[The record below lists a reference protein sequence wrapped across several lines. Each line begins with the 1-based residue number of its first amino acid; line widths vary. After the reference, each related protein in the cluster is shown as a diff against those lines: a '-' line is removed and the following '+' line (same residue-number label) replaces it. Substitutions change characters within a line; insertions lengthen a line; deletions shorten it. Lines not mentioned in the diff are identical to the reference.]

1 MKKIILLL
9 SLFTFSLFSK
19 AQFSSNCIKD
29 TTVCAGNL
37 CIDLIQTIPNVR
49 DSRLSSDYD
58 INPLS
63 ANSACGFQ
71 PPTEVSTPGA
81 TTNINTDDVYSPVIP
96 IGFTFYFYGRA
107 YTSLIVNGNGMI
119 SFNVSRAS
127 SLSHYG
133 ILNGGGFLSATTGT
147 PQNLPSTLY
156 DSAIIM
162 GPYHDLDITKKI
174 PNSPTC
180 QIKTEV
186 VGTRPHR
193 KFIISYYKL
202 PLFSC
207 NTLIEN
213 THQIVLYEG
222 VNIVEVFVNSI
233 QRCST
238 WNAPTAPAPNNLQG
252 RAMIG
257 IQDLSRTKATM
268 APGRKAS
275 DVWGSTNMNESW
287 RFVPKG
293 GATLLDSIRLYDT
306 SGNLISLGDTLDLGN
321 GSYKVTFPRVCTPT
335 SSIGQGDTMIYIM
348 KSFYKNFFG
357 TTGTDI
363 WVDTIRVN
371 KTLIKPTLSSLP
383 LSIANQVT
391 VCQTSPVT
399 LTGAG
404 LYNATIQ
411 WYSNTTGAL
420 IATGNSFTPNT
431 AAVGDSIYYITQK
444 VGCLESDST
453 PIHVKVNA
461 VPTMP
466 TITALP
472 LCGRGVATI
481 SAGSLGVGQ
490 ILQLY
495 SAATNGTLLFKDSTS
510 YHPTLLANTT
520 YYAVI
525 KDTLGGCSTPL
536 PRNVFTVTINSVP
549 NAPTI
554 TTPGTKCLPG
564 SFTLSATAVP
574 AGQKIDW
581 YSVPTGNTPLPNG
594 TGTNTFTTPVISTT
608 TTYYAEARDTITN
621 CISKTRTAVTATIT
635 TAVPAAPTTTPI
647 SLCQNSIA
655 TALTAT
661 GLTGA
666 TYSWYTANSGGTG
679 TATLTP
685 STAAVGTTSYYV
697 TQSLSCGESPRAQL
711 DVTINPLP
719 IIPDLTASICSGVA
733 FSVTPAN
740 AVSPLTVI
748 PTGTTYTWTV
758 AANANVTGFSNQTTG
773 LTSISQSLTNIS
785 NIAQQVVYTV
795 TPTSGTTGNCVGA
808 TFTIT
813 VNVNPKPLIQD
824 QSTSACSGTAF
835 ITSPA
840 DASPAT
846 IVPSGTTYSWTVLL
860 NNPSIT
866 GATNQP
872 VAQTNISQIL
882 TNSSTTTQQVIYSI
896 TPTAGACVGAPFND
910 TVSIISSVPAPV
922 VKTPLIYCAGQPV
935 TISLADSV
943 THITGSTLSWY
954 TSATSVTSSAT
965 PNPTP
970 TTANPG
976 TTSYFVTQTLAC
988 GESPRAQID
997 VIINQTP
1004 FIPNQSNQTIC
1015 SGLPFSVTPVNAASP
1030 LTIIPLG
1037 TTYTWT
1043 VGTNANVLGA
1053 SNQSIPQNSIS
1064 QTLTNNSNTPQQV
1077 IYTVTPTSGTT
1088 GACAGATFTINVTVN
1103 PKPLIQNQSST
1114 ICSGNTFTVN
1124 PTDASP
1130 STIVP
1135 AGTTYTW
1142 TVASNT
1148 NVSGQSAEA
1157 IGRNTISQTLT
1168 NNSNTV
1174 QQVTYTVTPNTIANC
1189 PGAPFNVIVNVNPKP
1204 VIPNRSLSIWTGSG
1218 FNITPNN
1225 NNTDTLVPAGTTYTW
1240 TVSNNINISGTSNQ
1254 TITPLSAISQ
1264 LSLINSNNTPQTV
1277 TYTVTP
1283 TSGIT
1288 GSCIGSSFDIV
1299 VTVNPIPLIPNQ
1311 IATICSGTTY
1321 HFNPVNFP
1329 PTTIVPAGTKYIWTV
1344 ASSTDVNGET
1354 SVTIPQDS
1362 IVQTL
1367 SNNTG
1372 IDQILSYTVTPTTAT
1387 GSISAGSSFNVTIT
1401 VSAPPTVAVPTNIT
1415 VCNGDNIPATT
1426 FLSTPAGGTFTWT
1439 NSNATIGIPGSG
1451 IADIATFNAT
1461 NNSTATLTPT
1471 ITVTPTANG
1480 CIGLSSS
1487 YIITINPSPKVNVP
1501 ASFAI
1506 CNLDNTIQTNFTST
1520 PAGGTFAWT
1529 NSNTNIGLAANG
1541 TADITTFTATNTSNA
1556 SISSTITVTPTL
1568 NTCTGIPSNYTI
1580 TVHPTPTVVTPS
1592 DESICSESYSAIKIF
1607 VSDPVG
1613 GTFTWTNSDPS
1624 NGLAATGINNV
1635 PSFLTSYN
1643 AASPTATITVT
1654 PTVNNCLGL
1663 PNTYTITINPR
1674 LSLGNDK
1681 YIDSC
1686 YGTAVNL
1693 EEQYTTTTLTPNW
1706 TINNNPVVNPTH
1718 ISASGAYQL
1727 IAINPVNNCADTAIV
1742 NVRILPKVI
1751 TNAGRDTIA
1760 VKGELFTLMGSGGV
1774 SFEWSP
1780 TAPITGLATIP
1791 SPTVILNSDQLFFLQ
1806 TKDVGGCAGYDTVF
1820 VKIYDGPTYYIPNSF
1835 SPNGDGLNEIFR
1847 VIPVG
1852 IAATDYFRVYNRL
1865 GQLIFETNQWLK
1877 GWDGRFQGRAQA
1889 SGTYVWTVKGTDK
1902 NGKVIEKTGTVIL
1915 IK

>member
-1 MKKIILLL
+1 MKNKFIIVAFLFL
-9 SLFTFSLFSK
+9 SHFNF
-19 AQFSSNCIKD
+19 A
-29 TTVCAGNL
+29 
-37 CIDLIQTIPNVR
+37 QTI
-49 DSRLSSDYD
+49 
-58 INPLS
+58 
-63 ANSACGFQ
+63 NS
-71 PPTEVSTPGA
+71 PT
-81 TTNINTDDVYSPVIP
+81 
-96 IGFTFYFYGRA
+96 
-107 YTSLIVNGNGMI
+107 YTS
-119 SFNVSRAS
+119 
-127 SLSHYG
+127 
-133 ILNGGGFLSATTGT
+133 TTG
-147 PQNLPSTLY
+147 
-156 DSAIIM
+156 AIPDNGTAPKCFPVTVSGI
-162 GPYHDLDITKKI
+162 GIINGTTFGLASVCINITHPFGGDLDITLSAPNGTIVALSLQNGGTGNNFTSTFFNATTPISLFNATPPYNGTFRPDGSLGLVNNGQNANGSWKLCIRDKKAGNI
-174 PNSPTC
+174 GVLNNWNLTFSNSPAPIPSKPTC
-180 QIKTEV
+180 T
-186 VGTRPHR
+186 GNRPAGNSCANAAPVCNFNGYCGNTSNTYAPGHFWNQLDAAFCGSIENNSFI
-193 KFIISYYKL
+193 KFIASATSASFNVWVTNSANGDGIQMMFFSTANCGTTACCSGAVTTYGCYSPLAPTTTIPHVVIASGLTIGNTYYL
-202 PLFSC
+202 LFDGWAGDVCDYIIDPVS
-207 NTLIEN
+207 
-213 THQIVLYEG
+213 G
-222 VNIVEVFVNSI
+222 VNILNVATNPANPTICLGSSI
-233 QRCST
+233 NLSASGGIGTIYTWSVPPTGSST
-238 WNAPTAPAPNNLQG
+238 SSLDT
-252 RAMIG
+252 
-257 IQDLSRTKATM
+257 TK
-268 APGRKAS
+268 GAS
-275 DVWGSTNMNESW
+275 VI
-287 RFVPKG
+287 
-293 GATLLDSIRLYDT
+293 A
-306 SGNLISLGDTLDLGN
+306 
-321 GSYKVTFPRVCTPT
+321 TPT
-335 SSIGQGDTMIYIM
+335 SNITYQVASSNGLC
-348 KSFYKNFFG
+348 
-357 TTGTDI
+357 
-363 WVDTIRVN
+363 TI
-371 KTLIKPTLSSLP
+371 TSQ
-383 LSIANQVT
+383 IAVT
-391 VCQTSPVT
+391 VINT
-399 LTGAG
+399 LP
-404 LYNATIQ
+404 
-411 WYSNTTGAL
+411 
-420 IATGNSFTPNT
+420 TP
-431 AAVGDSIYYITQK
+431 
-444 VGCLESDST
+444 
-453 PIHVKVNA
+453 
-461 VPTMP
+461 
-466 TITALP
+466 
-472 LCGRGVATI
+472 
-481 SAGSLGVGQ
+481 
-490 ILQLY
+490 
-495 SAATNGTLLFKDSTS
+495 
-510 YHPTLLANTT
+510 
-520 YYAVI
+520 
-525 KDTLGGCSTPL
+525 
-536 PRNVFTVTINSVP
+536 
-549 NAPTI
+549 
-554 TTPGTKCLPG
+554 
-564 SFTLSATAVP
+564 
-574 AGQKIDW
+574 
-581 YSVPTGNTPLPNG
+581 
-594 TGTNTFTTPVISTT
+594 
-608 TTYYAEARDTITN
+608 
-621 CISKTRTAVTATIT
+621 
-635 TAVPAAPTTTPI
+635 PTTTPI

-661 GLTGA
+661 GLTVA
-666 TYSWYTANSGGTG
+666 TYLWYTAASGTGTG

-711 DVTINPLP
+711 DVTINPTP
-719 IIPDLTASICSGVA
+719 IIPDQTASICSGVA

-1015 SGLPFSVTPVNAASP
+1015 SGLPFSVAPVNAASP

-1225 NNTDTLVPAGTTYTW
+1225 NNTDTLVPAVTTYTW

-1693 EEQYTTTTLTPNW
+1693 EEQYSTTTLTPNW
-1706 TINNNPVVNPTH
+1706 TINNNPVTNPTH

>member
-1 MKKIILLL
+1 MKKIILVSSLL
-9 SLFTFSLFSK
+9 AFSLLTK
-19 AQFSSNCIKD
+19 AQFSSSCIKD

-58 INPLS
+58 VNPLS
-63 ANSACGFQ
+63 ATSACGFQ
-71 PPTEVSTPGA
+71 PPTDVTLPGA
-81 TTNINTDDVYSPVIP
+81 TTNVTTDDVYSPVIP

-119 SFNVSRAS
+119 SFNVSRAN

-133 ILNGGGFLSATTGT
+133 ILNGGGFLSASTGT

-180 QIKTEV
+180 QIKTET

-193 KFIISYYKL
+193 KFIISYFKL

-238 WNAPTAPAPNNLQG
+238 WNAPTAAAPNNLQG

-275 DVWGSTNMNESW
+275 DVWGAPNMNESW

-293 GATLLDSIRLYDT
+293 GTPLLDSIRLYDT

-321 GSYKVTFPRVCTPT
+321 GTYKITFPHVCTPA
-335 SSIGQGDTMIYIM
+335 SSISQGDTMIYIM

-357 TTGTDI
+357 ATGTDI
-363 WVDTIRVN
+363 WVDTVRVN
-371 KTLIKPTLSSLP
+371 KTLAKPTISSIP
-383 LSIANQVT
+383 SIVGNQIT
-391 VCQTSPVT
+391 VCQTTPVT
-399 LTGAG
+399 LSGAG
-404 LYNATIQ
+404 LSNATIQ
-411 WYSNTTGAL
+411 WYSSPSGAL

-431 AAVGDSIYYITQK
+431 VAAGDSIYFATQK
-444 VGCLESDST
+444 LGCLESDSI
-453 PIHVKVNA
+453 PFHVKVNP

-466 TITALP
+466 SINALA
-472 LCGRGVATI
+472 LCGRGIATI
-481 SAGSLGVGQ
+481 SAGTLGTGQ

-495 SAATNGTLLFKDSTS
+495 SAATAGTLLFKDSTS
-510 YHPTLLANTT
+510 YHPTLTATTT

-525 KDTLGGCSTPL
+525 MDTLGGCSTPL
-536 PRNVFTVTINSVP
+536 PRKVVTVTINTVP
-549 NAPTI
+549 NAPTVI
-554 TTPGTKCLPG
+554 TPTPRCLPG
-564 SFTLSATAVP
+564 TFTLTPSNVP
-574 AGQKIDW
+574 AGQKINW
-581 YSVPTGNTPLPNG
+581 YTQATGSTPLNLP
-594 TGTNTFTTPVISTT
+594 GTNSYTTPVISSTT
-608 TTYYAEARDTITN
+608 VYFAEARDTITN
-621 CISKTRTAVTATIT
+621 CVSKTRTPDTAKIT
-635 TAVPAAPTTTPI
+635 TTIPAAPTTTPI
-647 SLCQNSIA
+647 SFCQNSTA
-655 TALTAT
+655 TALTAS
-661 GLTGA
+661 GLSGA
-666 TYSWYTANSGGTG
+666 TYLWYTAATGGTG
-679 TATLTP
+679 TATLIP
-685 STAAVGTTSYYV
+685 SNTSVGVTSYYV
-697 TQSLSCGESPRAQL
+697 TQSLSCGESNRAQI
-711 DVTINPLP
+711 DVTINPTP
-719 IIPDLTASICSGVA
+719 IIPSLTASTCSGSA
-733 FSVTPAN
+733 FSVTPAD
-740 AVSPLTVI
+740 AP
-748 PTGTTYTWTV
+748 PTTFVPSGTTYTWTV
-758 AANANVTGFSNQTTG
+758 AANANVTGYSNQTVG
-773 LTSISQSLTNIS
+773 LSSISQTLTNNS
-785 NIAQQVVYTV
+785 NTTQQVVYTV
-795 TPTSGTTGNCVGA
+795 TPTSGTTGNCVGG

-813 VNVNPKPLIQD
+813 VSVTPKPFIQN
-824 QSTSACSGTAF
+824 QSTSTCSGSAF
-835 ITSPA
+835 ITSPT

-846 IVPSGTTYSWTVLL
+846 IVPSGTTYTWTVL
-860 NNPSIT
+860 NNPNIT
-866 GATNQP
+866 GTSNQSTP
-872 VAQTNISQIL
+872 QSNISQIL
-882 TNSSTTTQQVIYSI
+882 TNSSSTTQQVIYNI
-896 TPTAGACVGAPFND
+896 TPTSGACVGAAFND
-910 TVSIISSVPAPV
+910 TVSIISSVPAPLV
-922 VKTPLIYCAGQPV
+922 RTPLVYCAGATVP
-935 TISLADSV
+935 ISLPDSV
-943 THITGSTLSWY
+943 NHITGSSLSWY
-954 TSATSVTSSAT
+954 TSATGGTASAT

-970 TTANPG
+970 STANAG

-997 VIINQTP
+997 VIVNQTP
-1004 FIPNQSNQTIC
+1004 VIPNQNNQTIC
-1015 SGLPFSVTPVNAASP
+1015 SGTPFSVTPVNAASP
-1030 LTIIPLG
+1030 LTIIPSG
-1037 TTYTWT
+1037 TTYTWI
-1043 VGTNANVLGA
+1043 VGANPNITGA
-1053 SNQSIPQNSIS
+1053 TNQSIPQTSIS
-1064 QTLTNNSNTPQQV
+1064 QTLANNSNTSQQV
-1077 IYTVTPTSGTT
+1077 TYTVTATSGTSGNCT
-1088 GACAGATFTINVTVN
+1088 GATFTITVNVN
-1103 PKPLIQNQSST
+1103 PKPLIQNQSSA

-1148 NVSGQSAEA
+1148 NVSGQSAES
-1157 IGRNTISQTLT
+1157 IGRNNISQTLT

-1174 QQVTYTVTPNTIANC
+1174 QQVTYTVIPNTSGNC
-1189 PGAPFNVIVNVNPKP
+1189 PGNPFNVTVDVNPKP
-1204 VIPNRSLSIWTGSG
+1204 VIPNRNLSIWTGSG
-1218 FNITPNN
+1218 FTITPNN
-1225 NNTDTLVPAGTTYTW
+1225 NNTDTLVPSGTTYTW
-1240 TVSNNINISGTSNQ
+1240 TVSNNTNIAGQSNQ
-1254 TITPLSAISQ
+1254 TIAQSSISQ
-1264 LSLINSNNTPQTV
+1264 LSLTNSTNIPQTL
-1277 TYTVTP
+1277 TYTIIP
-1283 TSGIT
+1283 TSGIAGT
-1288 GSCIGSSFDIV
+1288 CIGSSFDII

-1311 IATICSGTTY
+1311 IATICSGAAY

-1344 ASSTDVNGET
+1344 APNTDVNGEN
-1354 SVTIPQDS
+1354 SEIIPQDS
-1362 IVQTL
+1362 IMQIL

-1387 GSISAGSSFNVTIT
+1387 GSISAGSSFNINIT
-1401 VSAPPTVAVPTNIT
+1401 VSAPPTVAVPNNST
-1415 VCNGDNIPATT
+1415 VCNGDNVLATN

-1439 NSNATIGIPGSG
+1439 NSNANIGIPGSG
-1451 IADIATFNAT
+1451 TGNISAFTAI

-1471 ITVTPTANG
+1471 ITVIPTANG
-1480 CIGLSSS
+1480 CIGLPSS
-1487 YIITINPSPKVNVP
+1487 YTITINPSPKANVP
-1501 ASFAI
+1501 SSFAI
-1506 CNLDNTIQTNFTST
+1506 CNGDNTLQTNFTST
-1520 PAGGTFAWT
+1520 PAGGTFTWT

-1541 TADITTFTATNTSNA
+1541 SADINTFAATNSSNT

-1568 NTCTGIPSNYTI
+1568 NTCTGNPSNYTI

-1592 DESICSESYSAIKIF
+1592 NVSICSGAYSTIKTF
-1607 VSDPVG
+1607 NSDPVG

-1643 AASPTATITVT
+1643 AASPTSTITVI
-1654 PTVNNCLGL
+1654 PTVNNCIGL

-1693 EEQYTTTTLTPNW
+1693 DAQYNTSTLTPYW
-1706 TINNNPVVNPTH
+1706 TLHNNPVLNPTH
-1718 ISASGAYQL
+1718 VSSSGAYQL
-1727 IAINPVNNCADTAIV
+1727 IAINPINNCSDTAIV
-1742 NVRILPKVI
+1742 NVRILPKVN

-1774 SFEWSP
+1774 NFQWSP
-1780 TAPITGLATIP
+1780 TAPITGLTNTP
-1791 SPTVILNSDQLFFLQ
+1791 NPTVILNSDQLFFLQ
-1806 TKDVGGCAGYDTVF
+1806 TKDIGGCAGYDTVF
-1820 VKIYDGPTYYIPNSF
+1820 VKIYEGPTYYIPNSF

-1852 IAATDYFRVYNRL
+1852 IVATDYFRVYNRL
-1865 GQLIFETNQWLK
+1865 GQLIFETNQFLK

-1889 SGTYVWTVKGTDK
+1889 TGTYVWTVKGTDK
-1902 NGKVIEKTGTVIL
+1902 NGKIIEKTGTVIL
-1915 IK
+1915 IR